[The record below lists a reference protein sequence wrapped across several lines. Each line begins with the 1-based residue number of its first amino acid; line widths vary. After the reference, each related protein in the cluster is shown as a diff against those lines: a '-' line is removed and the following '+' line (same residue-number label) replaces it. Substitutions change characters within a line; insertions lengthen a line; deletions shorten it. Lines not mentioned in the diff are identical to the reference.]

1 MRNTFASTLTRLARV
16 DQRIVLL
23 SGDIGNKLFD
33 SFKEQFPGR
42 FFNCGVAEA
51 NMTSMAAGMAICG
64 LRPVTY
70 TIASFV
76 TVRCLEQIRIDI
88 CYHNLPVIIV
98 GVGAGLS
105 YAELGATHHSC
116 EDIAMMRVLPNMTV
130 VCPGDAVEVRLSLA
144 AAFKQGGPVYIR
156 LGKKNEPIVHK
167 DEPDFQ
173 IGKGI
178 IIREGHT
185 QVCLLSTGNVL
196 PVVLE
201 TADILSTQGID
212 AQVVSMH
219 TVKPLDERLLKNVFS
234 QFEIVATIEEHSLI
248 GGLGGSVAE
257 WLSGQK
263 LKKADLLRFGA
274 RDEFIQ
280 GAGKQKTARQSIGID
295 AEIMAGEIFKK
306 KQGNSHNNAKGV

>member
-1 MRNTFASTLTRLARV
+1 MRNTFASTLTKLAQT

-33 SFKEQFPGR
+33 SFKEQCPGR

-51 NMTSMAAGMAICG
+51 NMTSMAAGMALCG

-76 TVRCLEQIRIDI
+76 TVRCLEQIRIDV

-130 VCPGDAVEVRLSLA
+130 VCPGDAVEVRLTLA
-144 AAFKQGGPVYIR
+144 AAFKHGGPVYLR
-156 LGKKNEPIVHK
+156 LGKKNEPIIHK
-167 DEPDFQ
+167 DDPDFQ

-178 IIREGHT
+178 IIREGGEE
-185 QVCLLSTGNVL
+185 VCLLSTGNIL
-196 PVVLE
+196 PVVME
-201 TADILSTQGID
+201 AANILAAQGID

-234 QFEIVATIEEHSLI
+234 QFEIVATVEEHSLI
-248 GGLGGSVAE
+248 GGLGSSVAE
-257 WLSGQK
+257 WLSNQRSR
-263 LKKADLLRFGA
+263 KAELLRFGVK
-274 RDEFIQ
+274 DEFIH
-280 GAGKQKTARQSIGID
+280 GAGKQKAVRHAVGID
-295 AEIMAGEIFKK
+295 AEFISSEIRRIR
-306 KQGNSHNNAKGV
+306 QGNSN